1 MIDYSDAMNG
11 KICMV
16 TGATSGIGKETAR
29 ALAQGGGTVILVG
42 RNREKSEATIDR
54 IKQQTGNP
62 AVEYILADLS
72 SQAAIRQLAE
82 TFKRQHERLD
92 VLVNNAGAFFLWCQ
106 ESMDGIEM
114 TFALNHLGYFLLTNL
129 LLDTMKASAP
139 ARIINVS
146 SGSHEGETINF
157 DHLQGKRMYSGFR
170 AYGQSKLAN
179 ILFTYELARRLEGT
193 GVTVNALHPGFVATS
208 IGTNN
213 GWIVRVIRPLMNL
226 FAISAE
232 EGAQTNIYLATS
244 PEVEGVTGKY
254 FFKCEAVRS
263 SDASYDLAAAERLWQ
278 VSAEMTGTI
287 P

>member
-1 MIDYSDAMNG
+1 MIDYSDTMNG

-16 TGATSGIGKETAR
+16 TGATSGVGRETAR
-29 ALAQGGGTVILVG
+29 SLAQGGGTVILVG
-42 RNREKSEATIDR
+42 RNPEKGTAASEEIKRETH
-54 IKQQTGNP
+54 NP
-62 AVEYILADLS
+62 KVEFMRADLS
-72 SQAAIRQLAE
+72 VQREIRQLVE
-82 TFKRQHERLD
+82 EFKSQYDRLD
-92 VLVNNAGAFFLWCQ
+92 MLVNNAGAFFLWRQ
-106 ESMDGIEM
+106 ESVDGIEM

-129 LLDTMKASAP
+129 LLDTLIASAP

-157 DHLQGKRMYSGFR
+157 DNLQGKRRYSGFR

-179 ILFTYELARRLEGT
+179 ILFTYELARRLDGT

-213 GWIVRVIRPLMNL
+213 GWIVRAIRPLMNL
-226 FAISAE
+226 FAISVE
-232 EGAQTNIYLATS
+232 QGAQTSIYLATS
-244 PEVEGVTGKY
+244 PTVEGVTGKY
-254 FFKCEAVRS
+254 FFKCEVVRS

-278 VSAEMTGTI
+278 VSTEMTGTI